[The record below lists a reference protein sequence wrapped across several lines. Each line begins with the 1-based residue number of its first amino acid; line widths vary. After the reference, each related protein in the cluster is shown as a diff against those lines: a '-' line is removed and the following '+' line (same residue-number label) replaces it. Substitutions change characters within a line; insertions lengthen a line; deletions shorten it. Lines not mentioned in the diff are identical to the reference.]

1 MIELNKNII
10 KPYAVS
16 ILLTLAVGGVGGFL
30 TSLGMDTFDALTKP
44 PFTPPSFLF
53 PIVWTVLF
61 ILMGVGAARIYL
73 TEPTAARNRALIVYV
88 VQLAVNF
95 LWSVIFFNL
104 QAYGFAFFWLI
115 LLWVLIL
122 TMIYL
127 FGKVDKPA
135 ALMQIPY
142 AIWVAFAGYL
152 NLMIWLLN
160 R

>member
-1 MIELNKNII
+1 MIELNKSKI

-16 ILLTLAVGGVGGFL
+16 ILLTLAVGGLSGFL
-30 TSLGMDTFDALTKP
+30 TSMGMDSFDALTKP
-44 PFTPPSFLF
+44 PLTPPSFLF

-61 ILMGVGAARIYL
+61 ILMGVGAARIFM

-95 LWSVIFFNL
+95 LWSIIFFNL

-127 FGKVDKPA
+127 FCKIDKPA
-135 ALMQIPY
+135 ALIQIPY
-142 AIWVAFAGYL
+142 AIWVTFAGYL

>member
-1 MIELNKNII
+1 MIELNKSKI
-10 KPYAVS
+10 KPYDVS
-16 ILLTLAVGGVGGFL
+16 ILLTLAVGGLIGFL
-30 TSLGMDTFDALTKP
+30 TSMGMDSFDALTKP
-44 PFTPPSFLF
+44 PLTPPSFLF

-61 ILMGVGAARIYL
+61 ILMGVGAARIFM

-95 LWSVIFFNL
+95 FWSIIFFNL
-104 QAYGFAFFWLI
+104 QAYAFAFFWLI

-127 FGKVDKPA
+127 FCKVDKPA
-135 ALMQIPY
+135 ALIQIPY
-142 AIWVAFAGYL
+142 AIWVTYAGYL
-152 NLMIWLLN
+152 NLMIWLMN

>member
-1 MIELNKNII
+1 MIELNKNKI

-30 TSLGMDTFDALTKP
+30 TSLGMDSFDALTKP

-61 ILMGVGAARIYL
+61 ILMGVGVARIFM

-88 VQLAVNF
+88 IQLAVNF
-95 LWSVIFFNL
+95 LWSIIFFNL
-104 QAYGFAFFWLI
+104 QSYGFAFFWLI

-127 FGKVDKPA
+127 FCKVDKPA

-142 AIWVAFAGYL
+142 AIWVTFAGYL

>member
-1 MIELNKNII
+1 MIELNKD
-10 KPYAVS
+10 KTKSYAVS
-16 ILLTLAVGGVGGFL
+16 ILLTLAVGGLSGFL
-30 TSLGMDTFDALTKP
+30 TSMGMDSFDALTKP
-44 PFTPPSFLF
+44 PLTPPSFLF

-61 ILMGVGAARIYL
+61 ILMGVGAARIFM

-95 LWSVIFFNL
+95 FWSIIFFNL
-104 QAYGFAFFWLI
+104 QAYAFAFFWLI

-127 FGKVDKPA
+127 FCKVDKTA
-135 ALMQIPY
+135 ALIQIPY
-142 AIWVAFAGYL
+142 AIWVTFAGYL
-152 NLMIWLLN
+152 NLMIWLIN

>member
-1 MIELNKNII
+1 MNKSKI

-16 ILLTLAVGGVGGFL
+16 ILLTLAVGGLRGFL
-30 TSLGMDTFDALTKP
+30 TSMGMDSFDALTKP
-44 PFTPPSFLF
+44 PLTPPSFLF

-61 ILMGVGAARIYL
+61 ILMGVGAARIFM

-95 LWSVIFFNL
+95 FWSIIFFNL
-104 QAYGFAFFWLI
+104 QAYAFAFFWLI

-127 FGKVDKPA
+127 FCKVDKPA
-135 ALMQIPY
+135 ALIQIPY
-142 AIWVAFAGYL
+142 AIWVTYAGYL
-152 NLMIWLLN
+152 NLMIWLMN